1 MPKYLVKATYT
12 AEGAKGLVKDGGSKR
27 RAAAKSVIESVGG
40 KLECFYYAFG
50 KTDVYAVVD
59 FPDNISA
66 AAVSMAISASG
77 AVVSRLA
84 VLLTPEEVD
93 QAVKKSTSYTPPG
106 R

>member
-1 MPKYLVKATYT
+1 MPKYLVQATYT

-50 KTDVYAVVD
+50 KTDVYAVAD

>member
-1 MPKYLVKATYT
+1 MPKYLVQATYT

-50 KTDVYAVVD
+50 KTDVYAVAD

-66 AAVSMAISASG
+66 AAVSMAISASV

-93 QAVKKSTSYTPPG
+93 QAAKKSISYTPPG